1 MIINALKL
9 FFAVILFG
17 VESFAV
23 YRLLSLNMNI
33 SKRKI
38 LAACLIWSLTCL
50 ITYQP
55 IYTSLAPIIT
65 YITLSLVLS
74 YIFQISLAK
83 SFAATG
89 IVYLTI
95 ALGDIFASLTSAI
108 LFESV
113 LNLQRNSIALL
124 CYGNIFVIIFAIV
137 ITNTDFYC
145 NKLKKFLIKINY
157 ENEKRVVLFIIL
169 AIISICIIDIQ
180 IASESLQSVD
190 VFTILLPIVLLFVL
204 LILYIFERNKYQTLN
219 SQYEVL
225 FTHSTSLESWLE
237 NERLSY
243 HEYKNQLA
251 YIRSIVEEKEAIE
264 YIDSI
269 LQESF
274 ENSAI
279 VDTQIAN
286 IPKGGMKGLIFYKL
300 IQAQRKGIDSYV
312 SISPKMKSLSVGK
325 DIEKSKTVCRIFGI
339 LLDNAI
345 EAASESD
352 EKRISLEMYRLDQ
365 KLIFV
370 VMNTFKGDFNVAK
383 TQEKGYTTK
392 GKGHGNGLNYVRN
405 IIARDNRYTL
415 QTSLIGGYYTQ
426 KVTIEE

>member
-1 MIINALKL
+1 MIVNALKL
-9 FFAVILFG
+9 FFSACLFF
-17 VESFAV
+17 VEGFAV
-23 YRLLSLNMNI
+23 YRLLGSNI
-33 SKRKI
+33 PLSKKKI
-38 LAACLIWSLTCL
+38 IISCVCWILVCLVA
-50 ITYQP
+50 YQP
-55 IYTSLAPIIT
+55 IYSSVAQIVMF
-65 YITLSLVLS
+65 ITLALAFS
-74 YIFQISLAK
+74 YVFQISLIKAFV
-83 SFAATG
+83 STG
-89 IVYLTI
+89 IVHLTV
-95 ALGDIFASLTSAI
+95 ALGDSIGALTLSLFFELNQIRESI
-108 LFESV
+108 LF
-113 LNLQRNSIALL
+113 LL
-124 CYGNIFVIIFAIV
+124 IFVIMF
-137 ITNTDFYC
+137 TFLLSLMPFYKK
-145 NKLKKFLIKINY
+145 KLGSFLSKINY
-157 ENEKRVVLFIIL
+157 NNEKRVILYVLL
-169 AIISICIIDIQ
+169 AIIFISVIDLKL
-180 IASESLQSVD
+180 APKK
-190 VFTILLPIVLLFVL
+190 LLYLNDMLVVLIPIMILFVL

-219 SQYEVL
+219 SQYEAL
-225 FTHSTSLESWLE
+225 FTHATSLESWLE

-251 YIRSIVEEKEAIE
+251 YIRSVVEEKEVIE

-279 VDTQIAN
+279 IDTQIAN

-312 SISPKMKSLSVGK
+312 SISPKMRSLSVGK

-345 EAASESD
+345 DAAAESA

-370 VMNTFKGDFNVAK
+370 VMNTFKGDVNVAK

-392 GKGHGNGLNYVRN
+392 GKGHGNGLNYVKN

>member
-1 MIINALKL
+1 MIVNALKL

-23 YRLLSLNMNI
+23 YRLLESNI
-33 SKRKI
+33 SISKKKVLFSCI
-38 LAACLIWSLTCL
+38 VWSLIC
-50 ITYQP
+50 IVTYQP
-55 IYTSLAPIIT
+55 IYSSIAPLIS
-65 YITLSLVLS
+65 YITLSLVFS
-74 YIFQISLAK
+74 YIFQIPLIK
-83 SFAATG
+83 SFVIAG
-89 IVYLTI
+89 IIYLTI
-95 ALGDIFASLTSAI
+95 ALGDVIGGVIASLFLGI
-108 LFESV
+108 I
-113 LNLQRNSIALL
+113 LNLQRNVILFI
-124 CYGNIFVIIFAIV
+124 CYGNIFVIIFTFLV
-137 ITNTDFYC
+137 TSLSFYRRTVK
-145 NKLKKFLIKINY
+145 NFIDKINY
-157 ENEKRVVLFIIL
+157 QNEKSVVLFIVL
-169 AIISICIIDIQ
+169 AIVSICIIDTQ
-180 IASESLQSVD
+180 LASEALNSLD
-190 VFTILLPIVLLFVL
+190 VFWVIIPVIILFVL
-204 LILYIFERNKYQTLN
+204 LILYIFERNKYQVLN

-312 SISPKMKSLSVGK
+312 SISPKMKSLNVGK

-345 EAASESD
+345 DAATESD
-352 EKRISLEMYRLDQ
+352 EKRISL
-365 KLIFV
+365 
-370 VMNTFKGDFNVAK
+370 
-383 TQEKGYTTK
+383 
-392 GKGHGNGLNYVRN
+392 
-405 IIARDNRYTL
+405 
-415 QTSLIGGYYTQ
+415 
-426 KVTIEE
+426 

>member
-1 MIINALKL
+1 MIVNALKII
-9 FFAVILFG
+9 FAIGLFG
-17 VESFAV
+17 VEIFAV
-23 YRLLSLNMNI
+23 FRLLNQNVLI
-33 SKRKI
+33 SKKK
-38 LAACLIWSLTCL
+38 LYFSCLIWSLICL

-55 IYTSLAPIIT
+55 IYSSVASIIS
-65 YITLSLVLS
+65 YLVLCLVLS
-74 YIFQISLAK
+74 YIFNISLIK
-83 SFAATG
+83 SFATTG
-89 IVYLTI
+89 VVFLTV
-95 ALGDIFASLTSAI
+95 ALGDTVGGIILSLFFEINAI
-108 LFESV
+108 RTTPF
-113 LNLQRNSIALL
+113 LL
-124 CYGNIFVIIFAIV
+124 VMGNIFVILFTLLV
-137 ITNTDFYC
+137 TS
-145 NKLKKFLIKINY
+145 LKIYQQKIGNFLNKINY
-157 ENEKRVVLFIIL
+157 SNEKSAVLFIIL
-169 AIISICIIDIQ
+169 AIVFISIIDIYVTSKKLLMNDLL
-180 IASESLQSVD
+180 I
-190 VFTILLPIVLLFVL
+190 ILVPIIILFIL
-204 LILYIFERNKYQTLN
+204 LILYIFERNKYQVLN

-225 FTHSTSLESWLE
+225 FTHATSLESWLE

-251 YIRSIVEEKEAIE
+251 YIRSVVEEKEAIE

-269 LQESF
+269 LQ
-274 ENSAI
+274 
-279 VDTQIAN
+279 QIAN

-345 EAASESD
+345 DAAAESD

-365 KLIFV
+365 KLVFV
-370 VMNTFKGDFNVAK
+370 VMNTFKGDVNVAK

-405 IIARDNRYTL
+405 IIARDNRYIL

>member
-1 MIINALKL
+1 MIVNALKL

-23 YRLLSLNMNI
+23 YRLLDSRVFV
-33 SKRKI
+33 SRKKI
-38 LAACLIWSLTCL
+38 AVSCLFWSLICL

-55 IYTSLAPIIT
+55 IYSSIAPIIN
-65 YITLSLVLS
+65 YLTLCLVLS
-74 YIFQISLAK
+74 YIFQIPLVK
-83 SFAATG
+83 SFVATG
-89 IVYLTI
+89 VTYLI
-95 ALGDIFASLTSAI
+95 ATFGDILGALI
-108 LFESV
+108 LGMFFN
-113 LNLQRNSIALL
+113 LNELRNSLFYLII
-124 CYGNIFVIIFAIV
+124 GNLFVITFV
-137 ITNTDFYC
+137 LSFSFFSLFRK
-145 NKLKKFLIKINY
+145 KLMKLVSRINY
-157 ENEKRVVLFIIL
+157 EKERSIILFLFLAIVFISITGLHVTASKMVWNDLIIIFIPLFILFIL
-169 AIISICIIDIQ
+169 
-180 IASESLQSVD
+180 
-190 VFTILLPIVLLFVL
+190 T
-204 LILYIFERNKYQTLN
+204 ILYIFERNKYQTLN
-219 SQYEVL
+219 SQYEAL
-225 FTHSTSLESWLE
+225 FTHATSLESWLE

-312 SISPKMKSLSVGK
+312 SISPKMKSLNVGK

-345 EAASESD
+345 DAATESD
-352 EKRISLEMYRLDQ
+352 ERRISLEMYRLDQ

-383 TQEKGYTTK
+383 IQEKGYTTK

>member
-1 MIINALKL
+1 MIVNALKII
-9 FFAVILFG
+9 FAIGLFG
-17 VESFAV
+17 VEIFAV
-23 YRLLSLNMNI
+23 SRLLNQNVLI
-33 SKRKI
+33 SKKK
-38 LAACLIWSLTCL
+38 LYFSCLIWSLICL

-55 IYTSLAPIIT
+55 IYSSVASIIS
-65 YITLSLVLS
+65 YLVLCLVLS
-74 YIFQISLAK
+74 YIFNISLIK
-83 SFAATG
+83 SFATTG
-89 IVYLTI
+89 VVFLTV
-95 ALGDIFASLTSAI
+95 ALGDTVGGIILSLFFEINAI
-108 LFESV
+108 RTTPF
-113 LNLQRNSIALL
+113 LL
-124 CYGNIFVIIFAIV
+124 VMGNIFVILFTLLV
-137 ITNTDFYC
+137 TS
-145 NKLKKFLIKINY
+145 LKIYQQKIGNFLNKINY
-157 ENEKRVVLFIIL
+157 SNEKSAVLFIIL
-169 AIISICIIDIQ
+169 AIVFISIIDIYVTSKKLLMNDLL
-180 IASESLQSVD
+180 I
-190 VFTILLPIVLLFVL
+190 ILVPIIILFIL
-204 LILYIFERNKYQTLN
+204 LILYIFERNKYQVLN

-225 FTHSTSLESWLE
+225 FTHATSLESWLE

-251 YIRSIVEEKEAIE
+251 YIRSVVEQKEAIE

-345 EAASESD
+345 DAAAESD

-365 KLIFV
+365 KLVFV
-370 VMNTFKGDFNVAK
+370 VMNTFKGDVNVAK

-405 IIARDNRYTL
+405 IIARDNRYIL

>member
-1 MIINALKL
+1 MIVNALKL

-23 YRLLSLNMNI
+23 YRLLESNI
-33 SKRKI
+33 SISKKKVLFSCI
-38 LAACLIWSLTCL
+38 VWSLIC
-50 ITYQP
+50 IVTYQP
-55 IYTSLAPIIT
+55 IYSSIAPLIS
-65 YITLSLVLS
+65 YITLSLVFS
-74 YIFQISLAK
+74 YIFQIPLIK
-83 SFAATG
+83 SFVIAG
-89 IVYLTI
+89 IIYLTI
-95 ALGDIFASLTSAI
+95 ALGDVIGGVIASLFLGI
-108 LFESV
+108 I
-113 LNLQRNSIALL
+113 LNLQRNVILFI
-124 CYGNIFVIIFAIV
+124 CYGNIFVIIFTFLV
-137 ITNTDFYC
+137 TSLSFYRQTVK
-145 NKLKKFLIKINY
+145 NFIDKINY
-157 ENEKRVVLFIIL
+157 QNEKSVVLFIVL
-169 AIISICIIDIQ
+169 AIVSICIIDTQ
-180 IASESLQSVD
+180 LASEALNSLD
-190 VFTILLPIVLLFVL
+190 VFWVIIPVIILFVL
-204 LILYIFERNKYQTLN
+204 LILYIFERNKYQVLN

-312 SISPKMKSLSVGK
+312 SISPKMKSLSVGE

-345 EAASESD
+345 DAATESD

-365 KLIFV
+365 KLVFV

-383 TQEKGYTTK
+383 IQEKGYTTK

-426 KVTIEE
+426 KLTIEE

>member
-1 MIINALKL
+1 MIVNVLKII
-9 FFAVILFG
+9 FAIGLFG

-23 YRLLSLNMNI
+23 YRLLLLKMDI
-33 SKRKI
+33 SKKKV
-38 LAACLIWSLTCL
+38 LAACLIWSLICL

-55 IYTSLAPIIT
+55 IYTSFAPIIT
-65 YITLSLVLS
+65 YITVSLVLS

-95 ALGDIFASLTSAI
+95 ALGDILASVSFAI
-108 LFESV
+108 LFESI
-113 LNLQRNSIALL
+113 LNQQRNSIALL
-124 CYGNIFVIIFAIV
+124 CYGNIFVIMFVIV
-137 ITNTDFYC
+137 MINLDFYR
-145 NKLKKFLIKINY
+145 KKITKFLNKINY

-169 AIISICIIDIQ
+169 AIVLICIIDIQ
-180 IASESLQSVD
+180 VASESLQSID
-190 VFTILLPIVLLFVL
+190 IFTILLPIVLLFVL

-219 SQYEVL
+219 NQYEVL

-251 YIRSIVEEKEAIE
+251 YIRSIIEEKEAIE

-274 ENSAI
+274 ENSAV

-300 IQAQRKGIDSYV
+300 IQAQRKGVNSYV
-312 SISPKMKSLSVGK
+312 SISPKMKTLSVGQ

-345 EAASESD
+345 DAAAESD
-352 EKRISLEMYRLDQ
+352 KKRMSLEMYRLDQ
-365 KLIFV
+365 KLVFV
-370 VMNTFKGDFNVAK
+370 VMNTFKDDVNVMK

-405 IIARDNRYTL
+405 IIARDNRYTI

>member
-1 MIINALKL
+1 MIVNVLKIG
-9 FFAVILFG
+9 FAILLFG
-17 VESFAV
+17 VEIFVVSH
-23 YRLLSLNMNI
+23 LLNQNVLI
-33 SKRKI
+33 SKKKLCFSCI
-38 LAACLIWSLTCL
+38 IWSLICL

-55 IYTSLAPIIT
+55 VYSSIAPLIS
-65 YITLSLVLS
+65 YITLSLVFS
-74 YIFQISLAK
+74 YIFQITLIK
-83 SFAATG
+83 SFVIAG
-89 IVYLTI
+89 IIYLTI
-95 ALGDIFASLTSAI
+95 ALGDVIGGVIASLFLGI
-108 LFESV
+108 I
-113 LNLQRNSIALL
+113 LNLQRNLILFI
-124 CYGNIFVIIFAIV
+124 CYGNIFVIIFTFLV
-137 ITNTDFYC
+137 TSLSFYRRTVK
-145 NKLKKFLIKINY
+145 NFIDKINY
-157 ENEKRVVLFIIL
+157 QNEKSVVLFIVL
-169 AIISICIIDIQ
+169 AIVSICIIDTQ
-180 IASESLQSVD
+180 LASEALNSLD
-190 VFTILLPIVLLFVL
+190 VFWIIIPVIILFVL
-204 LILYIFERNKYQTLN
+204 LILYIFERNKYQVLN

-225 FTHSTSLESWLE
+225 FTHATSLESWLE

-251 YIRSIVEEKEAIE
+251 YIRSVVEEKEAIQ

-274 ENSAI
+274 ENSTI

-312 SISPKMKSLSVGK
+312 SISPRMKFLSVGK

-345 EAASESD
+345 EAAIESD
-352 EKRISLEMYRLDQ
+352 EKRISLEMYRLNQ

-370 VMNTFKGDFNVAK
+370 VMNTFKGDFNAAK